1 MSDIRKFLIP
11 AIVCA
16 STIIVFLTRALY
28 NPDTVVVAGVDEP
41 SSPVPAATELEV
53 EQNQTEAGSSG
64 CAIPDSYPE
73 KVRQWCTQ
81 IEQAAAYY
89 GLDPRLIAAVMLQ
102 ESGGNPDAYSS
113 SGAVGLLQVMPRDGL
128 ASEFTC
134 INGPCFA
141 SRPSMD
147 ELFDPNFNIDYG
159 AGMLSGL
166 ISSFGDIREGL
177 RAYGPRDRGYYYADI
192 VLEIFNNYQ

>member
-1 MSDIRKFLIP
+1 MREIRKFLIP

-16 STIIVFLTRALY
+16 STIIIFLTRALY
-28 NPDTVVVAGVDEP
+28 NPDTVVVASVEEP
-41 SSPVPAATELEV
+41 SASLPAELEIG
-53 EQNQTEAGSSG
+53 NTENHRVDDLEG
-64 CAIPDSYPE
+64 CSIPASYPE
-73 KVRQWCTQ
+73 EIRQWCTP

-89 GLDPRLIAAVMLQ
+89 GLDPNLIAAVMLQ
-102 ESGGNPDAYSS
+102 ESGGDSGAYSS
-113 SGAVGLLQVMPRDGL
+113 SGAVGLLQVMPRDGI
-128 ASEFTC
+128 AAEFTC

-147 ELFDPNFNIDYG
+147 ELFDPYFNIDYG

-166 ISSFGDIREGL
+166 ISSFGDVREGL

-192 VLEIFNNYQ
+192 VLEIYNNYQ